1 MRRAV
6 GFAIGGIVLF
16 AVLVVLLGWLL
27 GALLGQ
33 HVLAAIFPV
42 IGLVLLLLVAAR
54 LVRGVRGTARPIG
67 EIIEAAGR
75 VEAGEVGP
83 QVTERG
89 PREVRALARSFNA
102 MSRRLAD
109 DASQRRLLL
118 AEVSHELRTPLTVI
132 QGTVEGMLDGLYPA
146 DRTHLERMLA
156 EARQLERLVDDLRT
170 LALADAGALPLHR
183 EPTDLGLLVRD
194 VVGGMA
200 AGADEAGVVLSSEL
214 DPAAAGELD
223 LDPVR
228 MRQVIGNLV
237 ANALR
242 HTERGG
248 AVVVSVTAATT
259 GGATLAVRDT
269 GRGMD
274 AEAATHAFDR
284 FWRQGE
290 GAGAGLGLAI
300 VRDLVTA
307 HGGTVRLA
315 SDVGVGTTVTV
326 ELP

>member
-1 MRRAV
+1 VRRAA

-16 AVLVVLLGWLL
+16 AILVVLLGWLL

-33 HVLAAIFPV
+33 HVLGAVFPV
-42 IGLVLLLLVAAR
+42 IGLALLLLVAVR
-54 LVRGVRGTARPIG
+54 LVRSVRGTARPIG

-75 VEAGEVGP
+75 VEAGEVGT
-83 QVTERG
+83 QVAERG

-132 QGTVEGMLDGLYPA
+132 QGTAEGMLDGLYPA
-146 DRTHLERMLA
+146 DRAHLERILA

-183 EPTDLGLLVRD
+183 EPTDLGLLVRE
-194 VVGGMA
+194 VVAGMSA
-200 AGADEAGVVLSSEL
+200 AADETGVTLTTEPG
-214 DPAAAGELD
+214 PAAATELD

-228 MRQVIGNLV
+228 IRQVIGNLV

-248 AVVVSVTAATT
+248 EVVVSVAAQVA
-259 GGATLAVRDT
+259 GGATLTVRDT

-274 AEAATHAFDR
+274 AEAAAHAFDR

-307 HGGTVRLA
+307 HGGTAALV
-315 SDVGVGTTVTV
+315 SEPGVGTTVTIT
-326 ELP
+326 LP

>member
-6 GFAIGGIVLF
+6 GFAFGAILLF

-33 HVLAAIFPV
+33 HVLGAVFPV
-42 IGLVLLLLVAAR
+42 IGLVLLLVFAMR
-54 LVRGVRGTARPIG
+54 LVRSVRGTARPIG

-75 VEAGEVGP
+75 VEAGEVGT
-83 QVTERG
+83 QVLEGG
-89 PREVRALARSFNA
+89 PREVRALARSFNT
-102 MSRRLAD
+102 MSRRLAE

-132 QGTVEGMLDGLYPA
+132 QGTAEGMLDGLYPA
-146 DRTHLERMLA
+146 DRAHLERILA

-183 EPTDLGLLVRD
+183 EPTDVGLLVRE
-194 VVGGMA
+194 VV
-200 AGADEAGVVLSSEL
+200 AGLSASADEAGVRLTTDTDRADAREL
-214 DPAAAGELD
+214 EV
-223 LDPVR
+223 DPVR
-228 MRQVIGNLV
+228 IRQVIGNLV
-237 ANALR
+237 GNALR
-242 HTERGG
+242 HTERDRE
-248 AVVVSVTAATT
+248 VVVSVATPAAD
-259 GGATLAVRDT
+259 GATITVRDT

-274 AEAATHAFDR
+274 AESAAHAFDR

-307 HGGTVRLA
+307 HGGTVSLA
-315 SDVGVGTTVTV
+315 SEPGAGTTVTV

>member
-6 GFAIGGIVLF
+6 GFAFGAILLF
-16 AVLVVLLGWLL
+16 ALLVVLLGWLL
-27 GALLGQ
+27 GAVLGQ
-33 HVLAAIFPV
+33 HVLGAVFPV
-42 IGLVLLLLVAAR
+42 IGLVLLLLFAAR
-54 LVRGVRGTARPIG
+54 LVRSVRGTARPIG

-75 VEAGEVGP
+75 VEAGEVGT

-102 MSRRLAD
+102 MSRRLAG

-118 AEVSHELRTPLTVI
+118 ADVSHELRTPLTVI
-132 QGTVEGMLDGLYPA
+132 QGTAEGMLDGLYPA
-146 DRTHLERMLA
+146 DRAHLERILA
-156 EARQLERLVDDLRT
+156 EARQLERLVEDLRT

-183 EPTDLGLLVRD
+183 EPTDVRLLVRE
-194 VVGGMA
+194 VVAGLS
-200 AGADEAGVVLSSEL
+200 AGADEVGVALSAET
-214 DPAAAGELD
+214 DGADGREIEA
-223 LDPVR
+223 DPVR
-228 MRQVIGNLV
+228 IRQVIGNLV

-248 AVVVSVTAATT
+248 RVTVSVATPTASGTT
-259 GGATLAVRDT
+259 LTVSDT

-307 HGGTVRLA
+307 HGGTVSLL
-315 SDVGVGTTVTV
+315 SEPGVGTTVRV